1 MSELPHVSGLF
12 ASLRRLLGTLL
23 EIAEVRLS
31 LLSTEVELE
40 KRRLFDALFWVAMA
54 VLVLATGL
62 VLLCAFVILLFSEG
76 YRLPALGV
84 MPLLFLGGGLLLLRQ
99 ARQGLRSPDGMF
111 ANSVAELKRDQ
122 NGLSSEAPH
131 EQRGID

>member
-1 MSELPHVSGLF
+1 MTGPNKAGGLF
-12 ASLRRLLGTLL
+12 ASLRRLLGTVL
-23 EIAEVRLS
+23 EIAEVRLA
-31 LLSTEVELE
+31 LLGTEVELE

-84 MPLLFLGGGLLLLRQ
+84 MALLFLGGGLLLLRQ
-99 ARQGLRSPDGMF
+99 AQQRLRSPEGMF
-111 ANSVAELKRDQ
+111 GSSLAELKRDQ
-122 NGLSSEAPH
+122 AGLTSETRH
-131 EQRGID
+131 E

>member
-1 MSELPHVSGLF
+1 MTGPNEAGGLF
-12 ASLRRLLGTLL
+12 ASLRRLLGTVL
-23 EIAEVRLS
+23 EIAEVRLA
-31 LLSTEVELE
+31 LLGTEVELE

-84 MPLLFLGGGLLLLRQ
+84 MALLFLGGGLLLLRQ
-99 ARQGLRSPDGMF
+99 AQQRLRSPEGMF
-111 ANSVAELKRDQ
+111 GSSLAELKRDQ
-122 NGLSSEAPH
+122 AGLTSETRH
-131 EQRGID
+131 E

>member
-1 MSELPHVSGLF
+1 MTGPNQAGGLF
-12 ASLRRLLGTLL
+12 ASLRRLLGTVL
-23 EIAEVRLS
+23 EIAEVRLA
-31 LLSTEVELE
+31 LLGTEVELE

-84 MPLLFLGGGLLLLRQ
+84 MALLFLGGGLLLRQ
-99 ARQGLRSPDGMF
+99 AQQRLRSPEGMF
-111 ANSVAELKRDQ
+111 GSSLAELKRDQ
-122 NGLSSEAPH
+122 AGLTSETRH
-131 EQRGID
+131 E